1 MMFKS
6 IRWAIGLDGHGWECW
21 PGSNDMGDFLPTCL
35 GKGCDHLS
43 NGMFSIFHCNGSV
56 LPSLVICHQ
65 TDTERGIINYGKWS
79 KSKVKHYVDNIKCAK
94 LMTWMSTS
102 RTVAPVP
109 VPRLN
114 MWTPS
119 LPLPKMWST
128 AWNKIVIT
136 SYAMMLKFAM
146 TMMPIMINDHQRTL
160 TCPSAKSITWT

>member
-1 MMFKS
+1 MLPVRMELLGLFKKT
-6 IRWAIGLDGHGWECW
+6 R
-21 PGSNDMGDFLPTCL
+21 
-35 GKGCDHLS
+35 
-43 NGMFSIFHCNGSV
+43 NGSFRV
-56 LPSLVICHQ
+56 CLKKVNISFENPDLKPQ
-65 TDTERGIINYGKWS
+65 KKTECFQFSTAMDQFCLHSWYAIKQIQIINYGKWS

-136 SYAMMLKFAM
+136 SYAMMLKFAV
-146 TMMPIMINDHQRTL
+146 TMMPIMINAH
-160 TCPSAKSITWT
+160 